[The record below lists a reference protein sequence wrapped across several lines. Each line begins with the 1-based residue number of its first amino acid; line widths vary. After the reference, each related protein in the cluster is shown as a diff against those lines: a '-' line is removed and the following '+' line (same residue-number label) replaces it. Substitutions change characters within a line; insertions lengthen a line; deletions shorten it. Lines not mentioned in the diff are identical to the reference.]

1 MRLDETLLAGDLQ
14 GLVSHVFEIDSFKS
28 KIGDDGEMVVLSFT
42 VDEKAPADDLARF
55 LEMGYDYVIDADPTN
70 GPLENGKYKVFVELK
85 RSRYIPKQIFD
96 ILDGVSRLTKIE
108 NFKFRYY
115 KSFKSIPATM
125 DNLSELVPTDQN
137 TYEER
142 IANNRLNNFS
152 NFFNRSYVE
161 SIDVLDD
168 DITFK
173 KIFSES
179 VKMKIENFDLKENVY
194 NQIPGKIDIDPKSTS
209 EVLYLTKV
217 LGNYNI
223 TKINETFIFENE
235 GYAVALRK
243 V

>member
-1 MRLDETLLAGDLQ
+1 MRLDETLLAGDLK

-28 KIGDDGEMVVLSFT
+28 KVGKDGEMVVLSFT
-42 VDEKAPADDLARF
+42 VDEKEPADDLARF

-70 GPLENGKYKVFVELK
+70 GPTDNGKYKVFVEVK
-85 RSRYIPKQIFD
+85 RSRYIAKQIFD
-96 ILDGVSRLTKIE
+96 IVDGVQRLTNID

-115 KSFKSIPATM
+115 KSFKSIPATIE
-125 DNLSELVPTDQN
+125 NLEEYVPIDEG

-142 IANNRLNNFS
+142 ISNNRLNNFS
-152 NFFNRSYVE
+152 NFFNKSFVE
-161 SIDVLDD
+161 NIDVSDN

-173 KIFSES
+173 KMYAES
-179 VKMKIENFDLKENVY
+179 LKMKIRDFGLKENVY
-194 NQIPGKIDIDPKSTS
+194 SNFPGKLDIDPKSTS

-235 GYAVALRK
+235 GYAVALEK